1 MKAKNLIAG
10 AAFDPV
16 TVKAMGEAF
25 DQAWA
30 VIAPKFASAQPLIV
44 ENARMGL
51 AQFVIAAATM
61 CGPDVEKLKTTAL
74 QSMSPDLQR

>member
-1 MKAKNLIAG
+1 MKAKALIAG
-10 AAFDPV
+10 AAFDPP

-30 VIAPKFASAQPLIV
+30 VIAPKFATAQPLIV

-51 AQFVIAAATM
+51 AQFVIAAATTY
-61 CGPDVEKLKTTAL
+61 GADVEKLMAEAL
-74 QSMSPDLQR
+74 RSMSPDLQN